1 MRKQCVLI
9 LSNNTMHRY
18 WLRLIHSSTL
28 ARPSC
33 LTSNRVTKSKL
44 KVMYAV
50 CHRLPVVPY
59 SRCRRW
65 MRSSRSLYL
74 RLRRGAASPRCAA
87 LKRMRT
93 CFSSS
98 LSLLFFVFEFSHKD
112 PNGGMTNFYPL
123 VPSSV
128 KTCNRTRSCYELLTK
143 LKLTVYY
150 TK

>member
-50 CHRLPVVPY
+50 CHRLPVVFDGSVTVPILASQALNALFQKPVSTLA
-59 SRCRRW
+59 SRCCIA
-65 MRSSRSLYL
+65 S
-74 RLRRGAASPRCAA
+74 LRRSQTYAY
-87 LKRMRT
+87 M
-93 CFSSS
+93 
-98 LSLLFFVFEFSHKD
+98 LFFVFEFSHKD

-128 KTCNRTRSCYELLTK
+128 KTCNRTRSCNELLTK